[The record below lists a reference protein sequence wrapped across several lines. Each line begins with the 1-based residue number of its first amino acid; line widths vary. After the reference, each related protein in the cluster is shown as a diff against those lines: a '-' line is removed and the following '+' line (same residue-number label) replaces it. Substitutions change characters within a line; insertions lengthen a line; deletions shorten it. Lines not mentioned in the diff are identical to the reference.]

1 LAASRKSDKLFVDPA
16 KTGGLEGLVDCMP
29 ILKSLTDPAD
39 FVDPD
44 EAPRSVV
51 AYGLA
56 LANADFALDHHRHRK
71 AQVLLVLRGVLTCEA
86 QGGLW
91 LVPPQSAIWIPGGMM
106 HALKVS
112 GAIEGYNAFI
122 DPALTAGL
130 PAACCTVAVTPL
142 LRELLVR
149 AASFPLVYPE
159 GGAESHLVT
168 LLLDE
173 LAAAPI
179 ERFHLPMPADV
190 RLRKIVGMMMAN
202 PSDRGTMDTW
212 ADRAGLSERTMAR
225 LVVRETGMSFG
236 RWRKQLTIMLAL
248 QWMAQGASIQRV
260 AIGLGYDSAGSF
272 VTMFRK
278 TLGTSP
284 ARYMAKLRAAA
295 GHALP
300 S

>member
-1 LAASRKSDKLFVDPA
+1 
-16 KTGGLEGLVDCMP
+16 
-29 ILKSLTDPAD
+29 
-39 FVDPD
+39 
-44 EAPRSVV
+44 
-51 AYGLA
+51 
-56 LANADFALDHHRHRK
+56 
-71 AQVLLVLRGVLTCEA
+71 
-86 QGGLW
+86 
-91 LVPPQSAIWIPGGMM
+91 
-106 HALKVS
+106 
-112 GAIEGYNAFI
+112 
-122 DPALTAGL
+122 
-130 PAACCTVAVTPL
+130 
-142 LRELLVR
+142 
-149 AASFPLVYPE
+149 
-159 GGAESHLVT
+159 
-168 LLLDE
+168 
-173 LAAAPI
+173 
-179 ERFHLPMPADV
+179 MPADD